1 MRWIDAFGGDLEQL
15 GAYAW
20 MVENADSKGRLNLS
34 LRGLSR
40 GLNWHPQKTSRFL
53 KMLEYS
59 QLYKDGIVTLAD
71 KQNKADKSDL
81 VTADRDGQME
91 LFAEPDRLNETPY
104 SYPKPTPLP
113 VNFKLPK
120 SWGEWAMEAHGLSRD
135 EVLVE
140 RDKFHG
146 YWVDKSGTVKGRK
159 KVWALTWR
167 KWIASP
173 YRQAPDQ
180 SVANTDGFGEEL
192 RMKYGD
198 RR

>member
-1 MRWIDAFGGDLEQL
+1 MNWIDAFGGDLEQV

-20 MVENADSKGRLNLS
+20 MVENADSEGRLSLS
-34 LRGLSR
+34 LRALSR

-59 QLYKDGIVTLAD
+59 QLYKDGIVTLAAP
-71 KQNKADKSDL
+71 QNKANHGDL
-81 VTADRDGQME
+81 VTADRDGQIE
-91 LFAEPDRLNETPY
+91 LFAEPDRLNENPY

-135 EVLVE
+135 EVLIE
-140 RDKFHG
+140 RDKFRG

-159 KVWALTWR
+159 KVWALAWR
-167 KWIASP
+167 KWIGSP
-173 YRQAPDQ
+173 YRQNPDQ
-180 SVANTDGFGEEL
+180 AAANTDGFSEEL
-192 RMKYGD
+192 RLKYGQ
-198 RR
+198 RS